1 MFSKSIRSKI
11 VFWYMVILAIVLLL
25 FSALVYLN
33 LRKTLYDD
41 FNNLLKLK
49 AEGVVNSIE
58 TYWGLEKQEGL
69 RHGASAAVFTKIN
82 NLNFVK
88 IVKRWVK
95 EESADPELLGIVVN
109 IFGPDG
115 GNIASSRGG
124 SGATY
129 TFIEN
134 PDVFSQG
141 HSRFDNFLFKENLS
155 GKTVLMRFFSIPVI
169 ENNRLA
175 YIVQAASPFTP
186 FQSALN
192 KLRFILFLLFPLGVV
207 LSGISG
213 LFLANL
219 IIMPLKNI
227 IGTVR
232 RITAE
237 NLKLRID
244 IPDTK
249 DEISKLVDTF
259 NAMLEKLDV
268 SFTSQKQLIQDISHE
283 LRTPLTI
290 IRGEMEVALKKTRSA
305 QEYKDVLESGLEEIG
320 RLSLIVENLLV
331 LSRFDS
337 QEIVLDIKP
346 IQLSRF
352 LNDIVSD
359 ARILAQGKRIAISC
373 NGEDSV
379 SVSADAFQ
387 LRRVFLNIIDNAIK
401 YTQPGGKISV
411 NVKKIDNAA
420 QVKISDNGIGIS
432 RKNLPFIFDRFFRGD
447 KSRSSE
453 GFGLGLSITKAII
466 DAHRSSMVIE
476 SEPGKGTEVIVT
488 LPD

>member
-1 MFSKSIRSKI
+1 MFLKSIRSKI
-11 VFWYMVILAIVLLL
+11 VFWYMVILALVLLL

-33 LRKTLYDD
+33 LRKTLYAD
-41 FNNLLKLK
+41 FNNLLQLK

-69 RHGASAAVFTKIN
+69 RQGATAAVFTKIN

-88 IVKRWVK
+88 IAERWVK
-95 EESADPELLGIVVN
+95 EESTDPELLGIVVN
-109 IFGPDG
+109 ILGPDG

-124 SGATY
+124 FGVTY
-129 TFIEN
+129 TFADN
-134 PDVFSQG
+134 LGAFSQG
-141 HSRFDNFLFKENLS
+141 HSRFDNFIFKEKPA
-155 GKTVLMRFFSIPVI
+155 GKTALMRLFSIPVI

-175 YIVQAASPFTP
+175 YIVQVASPLTT

-207 LSGISG
+207 MSGIAG

-219 IIMPLKNI
+219 IIKPLQNI

-244 IPDTK
+244 IPDTR
-249 DEISKLVDTF
+249 DEIRKLADTF
-259 NAMLEKLDV
+259 NAMLEKLDA

-290 IRGEMEVALKKTRSA
+290 IRGEMEVALKKARSS
-305 QEYKDVLESGLEEIG
+305 QEYRAVLESGLEEIG
-320 RLSLIVENLLV
+320 RLSLIVDNLLV

-337 QEIVLDIKP
+337 REVTLDIKP

-359 ARILAQGKRIAISC
+359 AQILARGKGIVIACS
-373 NGEDSV
+373 GEDSF

-401 YTQPGGKISV
+401 YTLPGGIISV
-411 NVKKIDNAA
+411 CVEKIDKAV
-420 QVKISDNGIGIS
+420 QVVISDNGIGIS
-432 RKNLPFIFDRFFRGD
+432 RENLPFIFDRFFRGD

-466 DAHRSSMVIE
+466 EAHRGNVVIE
-476 SEPGKGTEVIVT
+476 SEPGKGTKVIVT